1 MENYDQNLEKIKNM
15 IINDPINE
23 AYTSKNIMP
32 LYSVNKNSKI
42 LIVGQAPG
50 IKAQNSKI
58 TWNDKS
64 GDTLR
69 QWLGVSKDEFYNTN
83 LFGLIP
89 MDFYYPGKG
98 KSGDLPPRKEFF
110 HYHDLILPNLV
121 KVKLIILVGFYAQKY
136 YLKDLVQNNLTNTVK
151 MFDSYL
157 PKYIV
162 IPHPS
167 PLNFRWLNKNPWFS
181 NDIVPKISLIV
192 RSILNNKKN

>member
-1 MENYDQNLEKIKNM
+1 MNEFDKNLDNIYKM
-15 IINDPINE
+15 IINDPINKS
-23 AYTSKNIMP
+23 YTDNNIMP
-32 LYSVNKNSKI
+32 LYSINKNSKI

-50 IKAQNSKI
+50 IKAQNTMI

-69 QWLGVSKDEFYNTN
+69 EWLGVSREEFYNVD

-89 MDFYYPGKG
+89 LDFYYPGKG
-98 KSGDLPPRKEFF
+98 KTGDLPPRKEFY
-110 HYHDLILPNLV
+110 HYHDLILPNLKNV
-121 KVKLIILVGFYAQKY
+121 ELIILVGYYAQKY
-136 YLKDLVQNNLTNTVK
+136 YLKDLVKENLTNTVK

-167 PLNFRWLNKNPWFS
+167 PLNFRWLNKNLWFS
-181 NDIVPKISLIV
+181 QDILPKIKVLV
-192 RSILNNKKN
+192 RAALNK